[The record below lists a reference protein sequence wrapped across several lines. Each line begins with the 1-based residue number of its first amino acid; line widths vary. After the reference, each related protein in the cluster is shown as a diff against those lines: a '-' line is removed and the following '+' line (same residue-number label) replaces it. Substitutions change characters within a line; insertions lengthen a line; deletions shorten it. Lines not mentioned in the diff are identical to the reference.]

1 VGLSLYFDDIFT
13 RFTRLTDRHFRA
25 SSSRSISIAQ
35 VIGGGENGEAVSEQ
49 RDNAGETAAD
59 AHLEKFI
66 SEQLERVK
74 IGEPSGDLE
83 DEIEA

>member
-1 VGLSLYFDDIFT
+1 LYFDDIST
-13 RFTRLTDRHFRA
+13 RFTERHFRA

-35 VIGGGENGEAVSEQ
+35 VLGGGENGEAVSEQ
-49 RDNAGETAAD
+49 TVDAEKTELD

-66 SEQLERVK
+66 SEQLEKVK
-74 IGEPSGDLE
+74 IGDPSGNLE